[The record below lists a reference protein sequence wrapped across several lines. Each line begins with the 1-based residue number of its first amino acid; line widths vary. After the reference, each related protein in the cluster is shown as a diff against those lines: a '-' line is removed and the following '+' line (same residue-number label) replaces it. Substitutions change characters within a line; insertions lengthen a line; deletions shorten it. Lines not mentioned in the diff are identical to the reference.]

1 MAISKLAGQ
10 LDIETCLEFDAGLLV
25 PEQRIRDYCVENKC
39 GNYGS
44 NYMCPPYI
52 GTVDET
58 KSRLAKFLR
67 GVLFQ
72 YVRIVDVRN
81 DYAGVMQTKVDFH
94 EKVLRMEEFYIN
106 KGITLVWGMMGGS
119 CGLCEVC
126 GAGSGKPCPY
136 PDKARMSLE
145 SIAIDVVSL
154 LDKLGLDSKFHH
166 DKITWTGCVL
176 F

>member
-1 MAISKLAGQ
+1 M
-10 LDIETCLEFDAGLLV
+10 DIETCLEFDTGLLA
-25 PEQRIRDYCVENKC
+25 PEQRIRDYCAENKC
-39 GNYGS
+39 GNYNS

-52 GTVDET
+52 GSVDGN
-58 KSRLAKFLR
+58 KSWLAKFRR
-67 GVLFQ
+67 GILFQ
-72 YVRIVDVRN
+72 YVRTMDVRN

-106 KGITLVWGMMGGS
+106 KGITPIWGMIGGS
-119 CGLCEVC
+119 CELCEVC
-126 GAGSGKPCPY
+126 EARIGKPCPY

-154 LDKLGLDSKFHH
+154 LDKVGLDSKFHH